1 MLKKLCLTILLKKN
15 AEPLYHCVTWY
26 TSSNMIK
33 PVKNHVSL
41 KKRNKLSEQ
50 NFIFKNSMPSVE
62 RNFKKNQGK
71 IILSIK
77 IGCKINIK

>member
-1 MLKKLCLTILLKKN
+1 
-15 AEPLYHCVTWY
+15 
-26 TSSNMIK
+26 MIK

-50 NFIFKNSMPSVE
+50 NFIFKNSMPSVK
-62 RNFKKNQGK
+62 RDFKKNQGK